1 MDRKAFDIFV
11 LTLDRE
17 NKLWSDCIF
26 VFDTSALLAFYYY
39 PDETRKDIFEQI
51 FEAQKTKLWIP
62 NHVQFEFLKNREG
75 VIKKPIEENYTPL
88 IQNYLNPIT
97 GTAKIIEDKLQQ
109 LKAITKKQD
118 THPFIDSATIIEFEN
133 KIKGYTEAINLFDKT
148 YKEQIE
154 NRKTEILQLQNN
166 DTVLEHFEK
175 YFNVGRKY
183 SFEEIIEITKEG
195 KHRYE
200 FKIPPGYKD
209 LTEKGKIGTQIFGDL
224 IIWKQ
229 ILEYAKEIKKDIVL
243 VCNDVKEDWCIKD
256 DKDNNRIKSPRFEL
270 IKEFNDLTGKE
281 IWMYTTSQFLFTAK
295 EILKASIKDESI
307 NEITELISAKT
318 VNEFLS
324 NYQTYTYDEK
334 VKAISDF
341 SLVEIGRVLKFV
353 SVLDKSEANR
363 LLITLY
369 SRQVFIA
376 KIINSTIE
384 SIGNA
389 LSNFNTID
397 PILTENI
404 YIEIPNNILLE
415 KFKKANLPKLK
426 SAIGEL
432 KSVNEGKTKELLA
445 EFNLTEKYDL
455 AKLNLK
461 QISVIFNDIDI
472 KNSLN
477 KLQEIPNDAFL
488 NKIKNEKIDE
498 IVAFLLKVNSI
509 DKLRAAEIYNQADSN
524 LIKQKLEVATID
536 RIGQNL
542 SSLCKID
549 KLKTKNILTSINPT
563 SLLTKLEVCG
573 FRDFCSVL
581 LEIKPIDNNQI
592 SKKLYNKIK
601 LENLSSKIAKASF
614 KEFCNGVI
622 KLSKVD
628 APYTKIILN
637 KIDIKYLANKLD
649 LEKPKFEE
657 LANAILNLNNIDK
670 DTTKKIFALST
681 INTKGKEL
689 GEDASASSEQS
700 FLTSIFTFLELD
712 SKLGLDII
720 SSTPKNYLRHVLMFD
735 GLKKFKSKFELL
747 RKAFNKLNYNEEL
760 TILNNAK

>member
-1 MDRKAFDIFV
+1 MDRKSFDIFI
-11 LTLDRE
+11 LTANRE
-17 NKLWSDCIF
+17 NRLWSDCIF

-39 PDETRKDIFEQI
+39 PDETRKNIFEEI

-62 NHVQFEFLKNREG
+62 DHVQFEFLKNREG

-88 IQNYLNPIT
+88 IQNFLNPIT
-97 GTAKIIEDKLQQ
+97 GTTKIIEDKLEQ
-109 LKAITKKQD
+109 LKEITKKQD
-118 THPFIDSATIIEFEN
+118 THPFIDNTSIIEFEN
-133 KIKGYTEAINLFDKT
+133 KIKGYHEAIILFDKA

-154 NRKTEILQLQNN
+154 NSKKEILQLQTD
-166 DTVLEHFEK
+166 DTILEHFEK
-175 YFNVGRKY
+175 YFKVGRKY
-183 SFEEIIEITKEG
+183 SFDEIIEITKEG

-209 LTEKGKIGTQIFGDL
+209 LTDKKIGTQIFGDL

-229 ILEYAKEIKKDIVL
+229 ILEYAKEIEKNVVL
-243 VCNDVKEDWCIKD
+243 VCNDIKEDWCIKD
-256 DKDNNRIKSPRFEL
+256 SKENNRIKSPRFEL
-270 IKEFNDLTGKE
+270 IKEFNDFTGKE
-281 IWMYTTSQFLFTAK
+281 IWMYSTSQFLFTAK
-295 EILKASIKDESI
+295 EILKAEIKEESI
-307 NEITELISAKT
+307 NDISELISAKT

-324 NYQTYTYDEK
+324 NYQLYTYEEK
-334 VKAISDF
+334 IKNISDF

-353 SVLDKSEANR
+353 TVIDKSEANK
-363 LLITLY
+363 IFISLY
-369 SRQVFIA
+369 SHQIFIS
-376 KIINSTIE
+376 KIISSTIE

-404 YIEIPNNILLE
+404 YTEIPNNILLQ

-432 KSVNEGKTKELLA
+432 KSVHEGKTKEILA

-461 QISVIFNDIDI
+461 QITVIFNDVDI
-472 KNSLN
+472 NNSLL
-477 KLQEIPNDAFL
+477 KLQEIPNEDFIS
-488 NKIKNEKIDE
+488 KIKKERIDE
-498 IVAFLLKVNSI
+498 IVAFLLKINSI
-509 DKLRAAEIYNQADSN
+509 DKFRAVEIY
-524 LIKQKLEVATID
+524 KQIDNNILKEKIAFATID

-549 KLKTKNILTSINPT
+549 KAKTNNILNSI
-563 SLLTKLEVCG
+563 SLSTLLSKLEVCS

-581 LEIKPIDNNQI
+581 IEIKPIDNNRI
-592 SKKLYNKIK
+592 SKKLYNTIK
-601 LENLSSKIAKASF
+601 QENLSIKIAKASF
-614 KEFCNGVI
+614 KEFCNGII
-622 KLSKVD
+622 KLSKID
-628 APYTKIILN
+628 ASYTKTILN
-637 KIDIKYLANKLD
+637 KIDVSYLTKKLD

-670 DTTKKIFALST
+670 SVTKKIFSLST
-681 INTKGKEL
+681 INSKAKEL

-712 SKLGLDII
+712 SNLGLDII
-720 SSTPKNYLRHVLMFD
+720 KSTSKKYLTHVLMFD
-735 GLKKFKSKFELL
+735 GLKKFKSKFDLL
-747 RKAFNKLNYNEEL
+747 RSAFSKLNYTEEL
-760 TILNNAK
+760 TILNNIK